1 MSLFHS
7 YDPERRAVLEPSD
20 YQKPVPGFPETL
32 VVTFQPGLMDTVAAM
47 EGAEVVDTIREF
59 MTFPIYRVPYKGK
72 TLGVYQTL
80 LGAAAS
86 AVMLEEII
94 ARGGKRFLLFG
105 SCGCLA
111 EGLAPGQFILPTA
124 AYRDEGVS
132 YHYLPA
138 ADYIE
143 LDTQPRMA
151 QVFAELGLPYLEG
164 RTWTTDGLYRET
176 KRNLAARQAEGCVA
190 VDMEC
195 SAMAAVCR
203 YRGVEF
209 YQFLYTEDDLSGAA
223 WDPGLLG
230 KMPRNAHEAHLKI
243 AMEAAVRI

>member
-47 EGAEVVDTIREF
+47 EGAEVADTIREF
-59 MTFPIYRVPYKGK
+59 MTFPIYRLPYLGK

-80 LGAAAS
+80 LGAAGS
-86 AVMLEEII
+86 ATMLEEII
-94 ARGGKRFLLFG
+94 AKGGKRFLLFG
-105 SCGCLA
+105 SCGALVD
-111 EGLAPGQFILPTA
+111 GLKPGQFILPTA

-138 ADYIE
+138 GDYVE
-143 LDTQPRMA
+143 LPTAPRMA
-151 QVFAELGLPYLEG
+151 HIFAELGLDFIRG
-164 RTWTTDGLYRET
+164 KTWTTDALYRET
-176 KRNLAARQAEGCVA
+176 PRSLAARKAEGCIA

-195 SAMAAVCR
+195 AAMAAVCA
-203 YRGVEF
+203 YRGAEF
-209 YQFLYTEDDLSGAA
+209 YQFLYTEDDLSGAS

-230 KMPRNAHEAHLKI
+230 KMPPDAHEAHLKI
-243 AMEAAVRI
+243 ALEAASRI